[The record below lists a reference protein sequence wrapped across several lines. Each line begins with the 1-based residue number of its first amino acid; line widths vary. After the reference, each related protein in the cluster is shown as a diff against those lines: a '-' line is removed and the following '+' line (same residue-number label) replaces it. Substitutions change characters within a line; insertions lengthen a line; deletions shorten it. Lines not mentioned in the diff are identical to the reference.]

1 MAKRLDLQ
9 KNVLSFNGQAAAQLR
24 RDFAVRRLLVLNLM
38 SSPGSGKT
46 TLLEHTARVLAGEF
60 KMAVIEGDLQTDR
73 DADRVRRAGL
83 PAVQINTGGGCHLDV
98 PMVRRAL
105 DGLALDGL
113 DILFIENVGNLVCPA
128 AFDLGED
135 AVVLLASVA
144 EGDDKPGKYPTAFY
158 RADVVLLTKTD
169 FLPVTEFQVSVF
181 LADVAK
187 IKADLPVLPLSCRTG
202 EGLDG
207 WFAWLRRAVAAK
219 RVAERP

>member
-1 MAKRLDLQ
+1 MAKRLELQ
-9 KNVLSFNGQAAAQLR
+9 KNVLSANDQAAAQLR
-24 RDFAVRRLLVLNLM
+24 REFAARRLLVLNLM

-98 PMVRRAL
+98 PMVRQAL
-105 DGLALDGL
+105 AGLALDGL
-113 DILFIENVGNLVCPA
+113 DVLFIENVGNLVCPA

-144 EGDDKPGKYPTAFY
+144 EGDDKPGKYPTAFH

-169 FLPVTEFQVSVF
+169 FLPVTEFQVSQF
-181 LADVAK
+181 LDDVAK
-187 IKADLPVLPLSCRTG
+187 LKADLPVLPLSCRTG
-202 EGLDG
+202 EGLDA
-207 WFAWLRRAVAAK
+207 WFAWLRRALAAK
-219 RVAERP
+219 KAVGK